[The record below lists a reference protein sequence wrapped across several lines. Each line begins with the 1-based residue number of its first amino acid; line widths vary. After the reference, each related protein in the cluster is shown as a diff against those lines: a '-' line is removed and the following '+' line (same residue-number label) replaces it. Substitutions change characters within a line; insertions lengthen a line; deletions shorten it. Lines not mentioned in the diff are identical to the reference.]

1 VFGRRLKRG
10 RIAAPDRDADE
21 IVEELEDLTLTPPAR
36 LSAAIEVLADIAA
49 RRRPAADALKD
60 WGLSHR
66 FAGSGDRAAIASLVY
81 DALRRRASA
90 AWIMADESP
99 RSLVIGTLR
108 LQYGLAA
115 PTVAQMFSGER
126 FAPAP
131 LTADEHVRLA
141 EGTLVG
147 APLHVAGDVPEWVLP
162 SLEATFGAE
171 ILDELRALGRRAPL
185 DIRINTLKRS
195 RVEALAGLAHL
206 APEPTPYAP
215 NGLRIPIGEDGRGPA
230 LHVEPEFIDGWYE
243 IQDEGSQLASLLSGA
258 RPGETVIDLC
268 AGGGGKTLSLAAMM
282 ANSGRLVAS
291 DDDPRRLAPIHER
304 LRRAGAVAEIRT
316 PRAGKARTDVL
327 GDLDGSAD
335 RVLVDAP
342 CTGSGT
348 WRRNPDA
355 KWRMRPNAL
364 TTRIADQAT
373 VLDRATRLVRP
384 GGRITYVT
392 CSLLPEENDAAI
404 AGLLARR
411 PGDFSVVAASDVI
424 AACTPGVAPA
434 VGLTRHG
441 LQMSPARTGT
451 DGFYVAT
458 LERRG

>member
-1 VFGRRLKRG
+1 M
-10 RIAAPDRDADE
+10 
-21 IVEELEDLTLTPPAR
+21 TPPAR

-60 WGLSHR
+60 WGLAHR

-81 DALRRRASA
+81 DTLRRRASA

-115 PTVAQMFSGER
+115 PTIVEVFSGER
-126 FAPAP
+126 FAPEP
-131 LTADEHVRLA
+131 LTADERTRLTD
-141 EGTLVG
+141 GTLVD

-162 SLEATFGAE
+162 SLEATFGSA

-185 DIRINTLKRS
+185 DIRVNTLKR
-195 RVEALAGLAHL
+195 RRAEALAGLTHL
-206 APEPTPYAP
+206 TPEPTPHAP
-215 NGLRIPIGEDGRGPA
+215 NGLRIPIGDDGRGPA

-282 ANSGRLVAS
+282 ENSGRLIAS
-291 DDDPRRLAPIHER
+291 DDDPRRLAPMHER

-316 PRAGKARTDVL
+316 PRAGKARADVL
-327 GDLDGSAD
+327 ADLDGRAD

-364 TTRIADQAT
+364 STRVADQAT
-373 VLDRATRLVRP
+373 VLDRAARLVRP
-384 GGRITYVT
+384 GGRITYIT
-392 CSLLPEENDAAI
+392 CSLLPEENDAAV
-404 AGLLARR
+404 ADLLARR
-411 PGDFSVVAASDVI
+411 SDDFAVVSASEILAEHAPYLGSVVR
-424 AACTPGVAPA
+424 
-434 VGLTRHG
+434 LTRHG

-458 LERRG
+458 LERRA

>member
-1 VFGRRLKRG
+1 MSGRSPKRG
-10 RIAAPDRDADE
+10 RIAAPAESDCPE
-21 IVEELEDLTLTPPAR
+21 PEDLALTPPAR

-60 WGLSHR
+60 WGLAHR

-81 DALRRRASA
+81 DTLRRRASA

-99 RSLVIGTLR
+99 RSLVIGMLR

-115 PTVAQMFSGER
+115 PTIAEMFSGER
-126 FAPAP
+126 FAPEP
-131 LTADEHVRLA
+131 LTADERTRLTD
-141 EGTLVG
+141 GTLVD

-162 SLEATFGAE
+162 SLEATFGSA

-185 DIRINTLKRS
+185 DIRVNTLKRS
-195 RVEALAGLAHL
+195 RAEALAGLAHL
-206 APEPTPYAP
+206 TPEPTSHAP
-215 NGLRIPIGEDGRGPA
+215 NGLRIPIGDDGRGPA

-282 ANSGRLVAS
+282 ENSGRLIAS
-291 DDDPRRLAPIHER
+291 DDDPRRLAPMHER

-327 GDLDGSAD
+327 ADLDGRAD

-364 TTRIADQAT
+364 STRVADQAT
-373 VLDRATRLVRP
+373 VLDRAARLVRP
-384 GGRITYVT
+384 GGRITYIT
-392 CSLLPEENDAAI
+392 CSLLPEENDAAV
-404 AGLLARR
+404 ADLLARR
-411 PGDFSVVAASDVI
+411 SDDFAVVSASEILAEHAPYLGSVVR
-424 AACTPGVAPA
+424 
-434 VGLTRHG
+434 LTRHG

-458 LERRG
+458 LERLA